1 MRITNLAIKNRI
13 AVVVLTAII
22 VVGGLIAYVTIP
34 KESAPQIEFATIV
47 VTTIYPGASPDDIE
61 SIITQEVEREIAT
74 INGIDDLRSTST
86 EGVSTV
92 VIEFTPDVDVD
103 QASIDVREAV
113 DRAKAEFPA
122 EVEEPIVS
130 ELDSSE
136 FPIITIN
143 LAADYSLA
151 QLRDLAEDLEDAIE
165 AQKGVLEVDLIGGL
179 EREVQ
184 VNVDLNALQGY
195 NLTFS
200 DLIGTI
206 QGENTNIPGGSIDID
221 RLNYLVRVDGEF
233 EDPSEIESL
242 VIDAPG
248 GTPVYVRDVAD
259 VQFGF
264 KDRASYARLEV
275 LKTEIE
281 DGVYQ
286 EVEGVENLQVISLIV
301 KKRPGENIIETVGRV
316 REAVGTYPIPT
327 GTEITYTG
335 DESQN
340 VQTLVADLQNNIISG
355 LLFVIAVLLF
365 FLGVRNATL
374 VGIAIP
380 LSMLLS
386 FIIFSV
392 MGETLNFVILFSLI
406 IALGM
411 LVDNAVVIVENIYR
425 FREEGYSRWEA
436 AKEATAEVGGAV
448 AASTA
453 TTVAAFAPMLFWPGI
468 IGKFMGYLPLTLIV
482 TLSASLFIAL
492 VINPVITGYLVR
504 LEGEEGPKRSRAFR
518 RVGYALVA
526 FTALIVGLTNWKTLV
541 FAAVAI
547 PLTVIL
553 YRRVLAPIASRFQ
566 NESMPRLTERYRHF
580 LRWMLQRD
588 YSRRAPLGQF
598 RKSLFLGGGLVALGG
613 MMIGTVMNPEGP
625 VSADSPA
632 GQGLMMGGLVL
643 ALAGVI
649 VLLARVKD
657 AMFRNVFALGA
668 FTLGFLLLI
677 VGASLSALSEAAGMI
692 AQMPGMLLLLA
703 GVLGIVVHALA
714 SAFVGGRTSIKVGLI
729 AGAVIGVLAVLL
741 ILAGRIDVGS
751 TQGFRVLI
759 GMLGLP
765 GVVVLA
771 GVLGT
776 LFAKDRDVVFLT
788 DNRARLLTG
797 TLSMLVAILVLFN
810 VAPTGVV
817 FFPDTDPNIIQV
829 KVEAPLG
836 TNIEASDRMAEEVF
850 ERVQRLVDEDPTTL
864 ANTETVLTQVGVG
877 GDILFG
883 GGAAAPEN
891 STITVDM
898 VDYGARA
905 ESSAE
910 TMRRLRREL
919 QGIPGAEI
927 SFTKDQAG
935 PPTGAPVNIEVSGQE
950 FDEIVRIS
958 QEIKARL
965 AEGLSEV
972 NPETGAPVLAGL
984 VDVSDN
990 LNTGRPELQVRID
1003 RERAARFGLS
1013 TSQIATTVRAAIN
1026 GIEASTYRTG
1036 EDEYDI
1042 TVRLQE
1048 DDRES
1053 LEALRSLTILYEGS
1067 QIPLV
1072 AVADVNLGSGLGS
1085 VTRLDQQ
1092 RVVTV
1097 TGDAAEGVNPNEL
1110 LGRVQGYLAPYV
1122 EEALPPGYTVTYTG
1136 ESEDQAESFGFLTT
1150 ALLIAIAL
1158 ISMILIAQFN
1168 SVKNPLI
1175 IMIAVGLSLIG
1186 VMLGLILTRTA
1197 FGLMTFIGLISLA
1210 GIVVNNAIVLVD
1222 YIEQLRDRGE
1232 DKQEAVIDGGAT
1244 RLRPVLLTAFTTVIG
1259 LIPLTFGINIDF
1271 IGLITDLQPNF
1282 GIGSENTQFWGPMGT
1297 AIISGL
1303 TFATFLTLVIVPV
1316 MYSAFDSVA
1325 ARLGAASQRA
1335 SDATTDGLAPTA
1347 PLTPA
1352 AVAVGDGSGNGAAVE
1367 PTPSRP

>member
-1 MRITNLAIKNRI
+1 MRITNLAIQNRI
-13 AVVVLTAII
+13 AVVVLTAIL

-61 SIITQEVEREIAT
+61 GIITQEVEREVASIT
-74 INGIDDLRSTST
+74 GIDDLRSTST

-113 DRAKAEFPA
+113 DRAKAEFPSD
-122 EVEEPIVS
+122 VEEPIVS

-136 FPIITIN
+136 FPIVTIN

-151 QLRDLAEDLEDAIE
+151 RLRDVAEDLEDAIE
-165 AQKGVLEVDLIGGL
+165 AQPGILGVDLIGGL

-200 DLIGTI
+200 DVIGTI
-206 QGENTNIPGGSIDID
+206 QQENTNIPGGSLDID

-233 EDPSEIESL
+233 EDPAEIEDL

-248 GTPVYVRDVAD
+248 GVPVYVRDVAD
-259 VQFGF
+259 VEFGF
-264 KDRASYARLEV
+264 KDRSSYARLEV
-275 LKTEIE
+275 LKNEVE
-281 DGVYQ
+281 DGVYE
-286 EVEGVENLQVISLIV
+286 EVAGVENLQVISLSV
-301 KKRPGENIIETVGRV
+301 KKRPGENIIETVGGV
-316 REAVGTYPIPT
+316 RETVDDYPLPT
-327 GTEITYTG
+327 GTEVTYTG

-340 VQTLVADLQNNIISG
+340 VETLVADLQNNIISG

-386 FIIFSV
+386 FVIFAV

-425 FREEGYSRWEA
+425 FREEGYGRWEA

-482 TLSASLFIAL
+482 TLSASLFVAL
-492 VINPVITGYLVR
+492 IINPVITGYLIR
-504 LEGEEGPKRSRAFR
+504 LEGEADAPRSPRTKRL
-518 RVGYALVA
+518 GYALVA
-526 FTALIVGLTNWKTLV
+526 FTALVVGLTNWKTLV
-541 FAAVAI
+541 FAAVTI
-547 PLTVIL
+547 PLVVVL
-553 YRRVLAPIASRFQ
+553 YRRVLAPIAQRFQ
-566 NESMPRLTERYRHF
+566 TRTVPRLTERYRGF
-580 LRWMLQRD
+580 LNWMLERD
-588 YSRRAPLGQF
+588 YTVRRAML
-598 RKSLFLGGGLVALGG
+598 RNTLALG
-613 MMIGTVMNPEGP
+613 
-625 VSADSPA
+625 S
-632 GQGLMMGGLVL
+632 
-643 ALAGVI
+643 
-649 VLLARVKD
+649 
-657 AMFRNVFALGA
+657 
-668 FTLGFLLLI
+668 FTAGFLLLI
-677 VGASLSALSEAAGMI
+677 GGAMLSGLSQAAG
-692 AQMPGMLLLLA
+692 LLLLVPGGVLLA
-703 GVLGIVVHALA
+703 VGVLGIVVHALET
-714 SAFVGGRTSIKVGLI
+714 AFLGGRGSVKAGLVF
-729 AGAVIGVLAVLL
+729 GAVIGVLAFLL
-741 ILAGRIDVGS
+741 ILAGRIDLGS
-751 TQGFRVLI
+751 ADGFNVLV
-759 GMLGLP
+759 GMLLLP
-765 GVVVLA
+765 GVIVLA
-771 GVLGT
+771 GALGMA
-776 LFAKDRDVVFLT
+776 FGKDRKTLLLT
-788 DNRARLLTG
+788 DNRARLLTA
-797 TLSMLVAILVLFN
+797 TLATLVAIVVLFQ

-817 FFPDTDPNIIQV
+817 FFPDTDPNFVQV
-829 KVEAPLG
+829 KVESPIG
-836 TNIEASDRMAEEVF
+836 TNIEASNRTAQEVF
-850 ERVQRLVDEDPTTL
+850 HRIERLVDEDPATL
-864 ANTETVLTQVGVG
+864 ANTETILTQVGVG

-883 GGAAAPEN
+883 GGSASPEN
-891 STITVDM
+891 STVTINV

-910 TMRRLRREL
+910 TMRRVRREL
-919 QGIPGAEI
+919 EGIPGAEI
-927 SFTKDQAG
+927 SFAKDQAG
-935 PPTGAPVNIEVSGQE
+935 PPTGAPVNIEVSGDDFE
-950 FDEIVRIS
+950 TIVRVS
-958 QEIKARL
+958 QGIKAKLNEGL
-965 AEGLSEV
+965 AELD
-972 NPETGAPVLAGL
+972 PETGEPVLAGL

-990 LNTGRPELQVRID
+990 LNTGRPELRVDID

-1013 TSQIATTVRAAIN
+1013 TSQVAQTVRAAIN
-1026 GIEASTYRTG
+1026 GIEASTFRTG

-1042 TVRLQE
+1042 TVRLRE
-1048 DDRES
+1048 RDRAS
-1053 LEALRSLTILYEGS
+1053 LESLRSLTILYEGS

-1072 AVADVNLGSGLGS
+1072 AVADVSLGGGLGS
-1085 VTRLDQQ
+1085 ITRLDQQ

-1097 TGDAAEGVNPNEL
+1097 SGDAAEGVNPNAL
-1110 LGRVQGYLAPYV
+1110 LGRVQTYLEPYV
-1122 EEALPPGYTVTYTG
+1122 EEEVPPGYEVRYTG
-1136 ESEDQAESFGFLTT
+1136 ESEDQQESFGFLTT
-1150 ALLIAIAL
+1150 ALLIGIAL
-1158 ISMILIAQFN
+1158 ITMILIAQFN

-1175 IMIAVGLSLIG
+1175 IMVAVGLSLIG
-1186 VMLGLILTRTA
+1186 VMLGLILTRTP

-1222 YIEQLRDRGE
+1222 YIEQLRARGA
-1232 DKQEAVIDGGAT
+1232 DKQQAVIDGGAT

-1271 IGLITDLQPNF
+1271 IGLVTDLDPNF

-1316 MYSAFDSVA
+1316 MYSAFDSLAQRLSTA
-1325 ARLGAASQRA
+1325 ADPVPSAVPAG
-1335 SDATTDGLAPTA
+1335 A
-1347 PLTPA
+1347 PLQPA
-1352 AVAVGDGSGNGAAVE
+1352 PVATGNGLGDGGPLVE
-1367 PTPSRP
+1367 RPAPRA